1 MLKLSL
7 AAVVGTGFIYSGWKT
22 FFMFRSTDLSILDR
36 NAKLLD
42 ALSETIIPQTDSVG
56 ASGAKVYSFILLN
69 IKENT
74 TRVNQNN
81 FIDGLQDLI
90 ARTHSL
96 FGHSFEEC
104 TFDQREEILTYYEHE
119 GKTGEGTIGKVQAKI
134 FGFSFFHLLKKLT
147 VQGYCTSKEGMMQ
160 GLAYNAIPGKYI
172 SCQPLLTKQKVWAT
186 R

>member
-56 ASGAKVYSFILLN
+56 ASGAKVYSFIILN

-81 FIDGLQDLI
+81 FIK
-90 ARTHSL
+90 
-96 FGHSFEEC
+96 C
-104 TFDQREEILTYYEHE
+104 
-119 GKTGEGTIGKVQAKI
+119 I
-134 FGFSFFHLLKKLT
+134 FS
-147 VQGYCTSKEGMMQ
+147 
-160 GLAYNAIPGKYI
+160 
-172 SCQPLLTKQKVWAT
+172 
-186 R
+186 